1 MKNRI
6 NKLSDSSAYIALL
19 FIIRVA
25 VGWHFL
31 YEGLSKLFDP
41 SWTAYY
47 YLKTSNWLFAG
58 FFQRMAENPDL
69 MSVVDF
75 LNIWGLI
82 LIGLA
87 LFLGVFTR
95 IAATSGIV
103 LLLLYYLANPPFA
116 GMNYGIPTEGHYL
129 IVNKNMIE
137 MLVLLLFLFTP
148 TEKIIGIDRLWKLL
162 KNAAKKEKSTVNPYK
177 KVSADG
183 VGRRE
188 IIKNLAALPIFG
200 GFVVANLKEQGWL
213 SYEENFLKTDAITS
227 ATAKSVDFQ
236 GIDQLKEK
244 IPSSKAIGGLDVS
257 RVIMGGNLMGGWAHA
272 RELIYVSEL
281 VKSYHSDKK
290 VFETLRL
297 AEECGINTLI
307 TNQTLSRVINAYW
320 DRGIGK
326 IQFISD
332 CGSADLIEGAKISID
347 NGASA
352 CYIHGGYADSYVDTG
367 RIDKIQEALEFI
379 KQNGIPG
386 GIGAHKLS
394 TVKACVDYGLNPDF
408 WMKTL
413 HVKNYLNVKHELDPN
428 KITENEEVMYKNV
441 FCDATEE
448 TVKYMETL
456 QQPWIAFK
464 ILAAGS
470 IEPKI
475 GFKHA
480 FENGA
485 DFICVGMYDFQVVR
499 NANIATDILNSNF
512 KNQRRRE
519 WLV

>member
-1 MKNRI
+1 MRNWII
-6 NKLSDSSAYIALL
+6 NSSAYTGLL

-47 YLKTSNWLFAG
+47 YLNSSNWIFSG
-58 FFQRMAENPDL
+58 FFHWMTESPEIMKTIDL
-69 MSVVDF
+69 

-82 LIGLA
+82 IIGIA
-87 LFLGVFTR
+87 LFFGVFTK

-103 LLLLYYLANPPFA
+103 LLLMYYLANPPFI
-116 GMNYGIPTEGHYL
+116 GMNYDIPTEGHYL

-137 MLVLLLFLFTP
+137 MLVLCLFLFSP
-148 TEKIIGIDRLWKLL
+148 TEKIIGIDKLWKHI
-162 KNAAKKEKSTVNPYK
+162 KNTLKKEKESVNPYK

-183 VGRRE
+183 FGRRE
-188 IIKNLAALPIFG
+188 IIKNLAALPLFG
-200 GFVVANLKEQGWL
+200 GFVIANLKEKGWL

-227 ATAKSVDFQ
+227 VTKKSINFQ
-236 GIDQLKEK
+236 AIDQLKEK
-244 IPSSKAIGGLDVS
+244 IPSSRAIGGINVS

-281 VKSYHSDKK
+281 VKSYHTDKK

-352 CYIHGGYADSYVDTG
+352 CYIHGGYADSYVHTG

-379 KQNGIPG
+379 KQNEIPG

-394 TVKACVDYGLNPDF
+394 TVKACVEYGLDPDF

-413 HVKNYLNVKHELDPN
+413 HVKDYLNVKHELEPG

-456 QQPWIAFK
+456 KKPWIAFK

-470 IEPKI
+470 IEPEV

-480 FENGA
+480 FECGA

-499 NANIATDILNSNF
+499 NANIATDVLNSNF
-512 KNQRRRE
+512 KNQRKRE